1 MGFFMSANATSSEG
15 PRWVSIP
22 DAADL
27 LGVSVKTVR
36 RMIARGDLEAKRL
49 GPRLIRINATA
60 LEHVGDPIAWAGKR

>member
-1 MGFFMSANATSSEG
+1 MTATSSEG

-49 GPRLIRINATA
+49 GPRLIRINAAT
-60 LEHVGDPIAWAGKR
+60 LEHIGDPIAWAGKR